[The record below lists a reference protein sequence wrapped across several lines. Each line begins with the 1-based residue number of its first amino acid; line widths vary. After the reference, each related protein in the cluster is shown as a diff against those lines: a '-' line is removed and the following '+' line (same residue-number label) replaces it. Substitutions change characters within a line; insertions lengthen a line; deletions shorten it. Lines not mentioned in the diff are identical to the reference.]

1 MSLNAAAATNLLAR
15 THWRILANRL
25 WDNLRHDRVKTLT
38 ISAFLVIYGIAAYAL
53 VAAGLNFVHR
63 LPLLGPLLTER
74 LVYVLFFFFFV
85 MLVISNA
92 TITSISLFRRK
103 DMEWQVALPVP
114 VRGIVMWKT
123 LEGVFLASW
132 GLMILSAPILLA
144 LGRVFQAGWL
154 FYAVGAVGMVCLVSI
169 SAHLSTWLLLLIV
182 RFARRWWWYPIG
194 IVAVTAFAY
203 VIIRFWSTNPE
214 SAKAGD
220 VVANLN
226 QVLRHTDLCM
236 HPLLPSTWV
245 SETLFAASR
254 GLPAR
259 AGFFL
264 LLLVSY
270 GLFGILVTAK
280 AASTFFYPAWNRV
293 MTAAPTQRARAASM
307 AWFRTADTPE
317 SATLTERLFG
327 IDRPSA
333 AVVLKDIRTFLRE
346 PAQWGQTTLIFGLLF
361 FYASN
366 LRRLGYDLQNP
377 FWIVL
382 ISHLNLLVCSLALS
396 TLTTRFIFPQI
407 SLEGQRMWILG
418 LSPIPLHRILSLK
431 LRLSASVIGL
441 LTTTLV
447 LISSLSLSLS
457 WQRIFFF
464 CSAILLLSYGLTALA
479 LAIGTLV
486 PNFRETNPAK
496 IVSGFGGTVCLIFSF
511 IYIMFCMGTL
521 VIPPWLENRA
531 LVSGSPLSPP
541 VRFLCDL
548 GALAGVAFWTTIFGF
563 APYRIA
569 KKRTKDLEYLRL
581 L

>member
-1 MSLNAAAATNLLAR
+1 
-15 THWRILANRL
+15 
-25 WDNLRHDRVKTLT
+25 
-38 ISAFLVIYGIAAYAL
+38 
-53 VAAGLNFVHR
+53 
-63 LPLLGPLLTER
+63 
-74 LVYVLFFFFFV
+74 
-85 MLVISNA
+85 
-92 TITSISLFRRK
+92 
-103 DMEWQVALPVP
+103 
-114 VRGIVMWKT
+114 
-123 LEGVFLASW
+123 
-132 GLMILSAPILLA
+132 
-144 LGRVFQAGWL
+144 
-154 FYAVGAVGMVCLVSI
+154 
-169 SAHLSTWLLLLIV
+169 
-182 RFARRWWWYPIG
+182 
-194 IVAVTAFAY
+194 
-203 VIIRFWSTNPE
+203 
-214 SAKAGD
+214 
-220 VVANLN
+220 
-226 QVLRHTDLCM
+226 
-236 HPLLPSTWV
+236 
-245 SETLFAASR
+245 
-254 GLPAR
+254 
-259 AGFFL
+259 
-264 LLLVSY
+264 
-270 GLFGILVTAK
+270 
-280 AASTFFYPAWNRV
+280 

-496 IVSGFGGTVCLIFSF
+496 IVSGFGGTVCLICSF